1 MSKSTALNPIS
12 IERHIHLIRGQ
23 KVMLD
28 TELAALYGVITKAL
42 NQAVSRNAE
51 RFPSDFMFQ
60 LTEDELAN
68 LRSQFVTSSSHGGRR
83 TPPYAF
89 TEQGVAMLS
98 SVLRSPR
105 AIAVNIQIMRAFVA
119 VRHLL
124 ATNQDL
130 AKRINE
136 LEKKTDGQFRA
147 VFDAIRQ
154 LMQPPA
160 EPPKP
165 RIGFHT
171 ESAAPKKPTKAPAAR
186 TRRTASR

>member
-1 MSKSTALNPIS
+1 MSKSIAVNPIS
-12 IERHIHLIRGQ
+12 IERHIHIIRGQ

-28 TELAALYGVITKAL
+28 TDLAELYGTTTMAF
-42 NQAVSRNAE
+42 NQAVRRNIE

-60 LTEDELAN
+60 LNADEYEN
-68 LRSQFVTSSSHGGRR
+68 LLSQFVMSSSHGGRR
-83 TPPYAF
+83 TAPFAF

-119 VRHLL
+119 VRRLL

-130 AKRINE
+130 AKRIDE

-147 VFDAIRQ
+147 VFEAIRQ

-160 EPPKP
+160 ETPKP
-165 RIGFHT
+165 KIGFHT
-171 ESAAPKKPTKAPAAR
+171 EAKGTKSPSAGTK
-186 TRRTASR
+186 RR